1 VLETVLRR
9 INLHA
14 RIPLV
19 GLISQYNATRPEP
32 GPNLGSLIVNRALI
46 QGMLVFDHTHRLPDF
61 LRDMAQWLREGR
73 VKYREDVVE
82 GLENTPRAF
91 IGLFRG
97 ENIGK
102 RIVKV

>member
-1 VLETVLRR
+1 M
-9 INLHA
+9 
-14 RIPLV
+14 
-19 GLISQYNATRPEP
+19 
-32 GPNLGSLIVNRALI
+32 SLIVNRALI
-46 QGMLVFDHTHRLPDF
+46 QGMLVVDHVHRTPDY
-61 LRDMAQWLREGR
+61 LRDMAQWLRDGKIR
-73 VKYREDVVE
+73 YREDVVE